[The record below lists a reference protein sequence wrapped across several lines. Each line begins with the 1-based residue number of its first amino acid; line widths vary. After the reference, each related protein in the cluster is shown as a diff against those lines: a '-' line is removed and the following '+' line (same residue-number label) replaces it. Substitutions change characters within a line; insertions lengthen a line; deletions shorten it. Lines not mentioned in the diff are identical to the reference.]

1 MSRPGTD
8 ASSDREWRHQA
19 ACRDHPTERFTGP
32 ASRRD
37 TAAALATCASCSVR
51 TACLTTALTHED
63 TADVGIWGGTTVHTR
78 RRIRAGEIT
87 IDDALDGAGVP
98 VGTASMARLPNDDVE
113 VEIGWNLHPDAV
125 GHGWAR
131 EAAAAVLARAFEHGL
146 ARVWAIMWPHNERS
160 AAVARAIGMIDL
172 GVRPDPW
179 YGEPEFPD
187 SLMFR
192 ADRP

>member
-1 MSRPGTD
+1 MDEGVVL
-8 ASSDREWRHQA
+8 A
-19 ACRDHPTERFTGP
+19 TERTVLRPWHPDEAGRLLDI
-32 ASRRD
+32 RRRPEVARWLGD
-37 TAAALATCASCSVR
+37 PTPWTDLDQAHEAIERWAVR
-51 TACLTTALTHED
+51 T
-63 TADVGIWGGTTVHTR
+63 
-78 RRIRAGEIT
+78 RAQ
-87 IDDALDGAGVP
+87 APLGAWAIVPNDLGVP